1 MACASNLLMRVMPD
15 LPATMLAQPVATS
28 LPTESHQAKAGDDDS
43 ASCQDALLTEEQNG
57 VFAGKCMHAQTK
69 HRKTRQTPAG
79 LPAGVWT
86 TVCHL
91 RGNASLS
98 LVAAHVVDGLLNG
111 GDLFSFFVRDFAAEF
126 FFQRHHQFDGV
137 ERIRAQIVDEGRFV
151 LHFSFVHAP
160 VARPRSS

>member
-1 MACASNLLMRVMPD
+1 MFCGKVYAIMPANNPNRKVTD
-15 LPATMLAQPVATS
+15 
-28 LPTESHQAKAGDDDS
+28 AGW
-43 ASCQDALLTEEQNG
+43 
-57 VFAGKCMHAQTK
+57 
-69 HRKTRQTPAG
+69 

-151 LHFSFVHAP
+151 LHFQLRSRP